1 VNTPRWQQAV
11 EDAKAFLGTW
21 GEQAHSLNWSNR
33 DLFGLHTPPEQP
45 HPSYSRLSRYD
56 ATGLIWLLEGR
67 PVVALTADT
76 AAIETTTGSILT
88 YRKANKPALGP
99 VGDSLEDF
107 Q

>member
-1 VNTPRWQQAV
+1 VDAPRWQQAV

-56 ATGLIWLLEGR
+56 ETGLVWLLQGR
-67 PVVALTADT
+67 PVTMLTAESAT
-76 AAIETTTGSILT
+76 IKTTSGTLNF
-88 YRKANKPALGP
+88 YRHTRPALGP
-99 VGDSLEDF
+99 VGDCLDDLH
-107 Q
+107 